1 MTELKTVALSD
12 KKAFLG
18 LRITDKEKE
27 LIKKY
32 AKENN
37 VTLTTFVRGII
48 LDYII
53 SEENKSK

>member
-1 MTELKTVALSD
+1 MTELKKVALSE

-18 LRITDKEKE
+18 LRITNKEKE
-27 LIKKY
+27 LIEKY
-32 AKENN
+32 AKENE

-53 SEENKSK
+53 SEENKNK